1 MALGF
6 MRRHRRWLFVF
17 LWLVIAAFIILYIPA
32 FRSADAGSPGE
43 AMGKVGDMPI
53 TVSEFQKAYL
63 RQRQMYERL
72 YQGRLDAAALRSLGL
87 ESQVFD
93 RLVTERLVT
102 LEARRLGLSVDDDA
116 LARALST
123 LPEFQEN
130 GRYIGSDEIR
140 RRLELQGISVE
151 EFEASLRQRLLRD
164 KLEALLTDGVAVSP
178 ADVEREFRRRTEQA
192 RLEYVQV
199 DEARFRPAVTVSED
213 DVKARFEARK
223 ADYRLPEKRVVSY
236 ALVDPDALQS
246 RITVTDADLDAYY
259 REHKDDYRQPEEACA
274 SHILVKVKG
283 GDEAP
288 EGHPDADAKALAG
301 QILGKLKSG
310 TDFAQL
316 ARQSSEDK
324 GSADKGGDLGCFARG
339 RMVPEFENAA
349 FALDAGQTS
358 ELVRSPFGYHIIHL
372 VTRREES
379 TPPLGQ
385 VKEAVRQAVLGQR
398 VSTLA
403 SEKAQAVT
411 DALAT
416 GRSLEEAARAQGLQ
430 VRKSGA
436 FARGDAPPPLSPPVV
451 ARAFE
456 MKAGEVEKEPFSAGR
471 GGYVFVALAET
482 QPSRIPDLKEVQD
495 RVKGDLVESAAREK
509 ARALALEVR
518 ADAERMGLEKA
529 AVARGLVRKETPGL
543 VGHGQ
548 PFADLGAGAALEE
561 AAYALPEKSL
571 SEPVRTSA
579 GYAVLRVLDKKSFDA
594 AAFEKQRASLAA
606 SLRRERKG
614 ELFQAYMSQARQRFT
629 IERNPEVFRKLVG

>member
-32 FRSADAGSPGE
+32 FQGADTGSPGE
-43 AMGKVGDMPI
+43 AMGRVGGLPI

-102 LEARRLGLSVDDDA
+102 LEARRLGLNVEDDA
-116 LARALST
+116 LARALAT

-164 KLEALLTDGVAVSP
+164 RLEALVTDAVAVSS

-192 RLEYVQV
+192 RLEYVQI
-199 DEARFRPAVTVSED
+199 DAARFRPTLAVSED

-223 ADYRLPEKRVVSY
+223 ADYKLPEKRVVAY
-236 ALVDPDALQS
+236 VLVDPDALQS
-246 RITVTDADLDAYY
+246 RVAVTDADLESYY
-259 REHKDDYRQPEEACA
+259 QEHKDDYRQPEEACA
-274 SHILVKVKG
+274 SHILIKVKG

-288 EGHPDADAKALAG
+288 EGHPEDEARGLAEK
-301 QILGKLKSG
+301 LLARLKSG
-310 TDFAQL
+310 ADFAEL

-339 RMVPEFENAA
+339 RMVPEFEKAA

-358 ELVRSPFGYHIIHL
+358 ELVRSPFGFHIVRLIS
-372 VTRREES
+372 RRDE
-379 TPPLGQ
+379 TLRALGQ
-385 VKEAVRQAVLGQR
+385 VKEAVRQALLRQR
-398 VSTLA
+398 VTALA
-403 SEKAQAVT
+403 GEKAQAVA
-411 DALAT
+411 DALAK

-430 VRKSGA
+430 ASKSGA
-436 FARGDAPPPLSPPVV
+436 FARGEAPPPLSAPAV

-456 MKAGEVEKEPFSAGR
+456 MKSGEVEREPFTAGR
-471 GGYVFVALAET
+471 GGYLYIALAEI
-482 QPSRIPDLKEVQD
+482 QPSRIPELKQVED
-495 RVKGDLVESAAREK
+495 RVKADLVDAAAREK

-518 ADAERMGLEKA
+518 AEAEKLGLEKA
-529 AVARGLVRKETPGL
+529 AAARGLVRKETPGL

-548 PFADLGAGAALEE
+548 PFGDLGAGAALEE
-561 AAYALPEKSL
+561 AAYTLPEKSL
-571 SEPVRTSA
+571 SEPVRTAS
-579 GYAVLRVLDKKSFDA
+579 GYAILRVLERKPFDP
-594 AAFEKQRASLAA
+594 AAFEKQKASLTA
-606 SLRRERKG
+606 SLRRERKQ
-614 ELFQAYMSQARQRFT
+614 ELFQAYMSQARQRFA
-629 IERNPEVFRKLVG
+629 IERNPEAFRRLVG